1 MTVMGRAQR
10 QDGVQKVKCTRC
22 GHVAEWDSAT
32 PEEKVY
38 VAKGA

>member
-10 QDGVQKVKCTRC
+10 QDEAQKVKCTRC
-22 GHVAEWDSAT
+22 GHIDEWDGKV